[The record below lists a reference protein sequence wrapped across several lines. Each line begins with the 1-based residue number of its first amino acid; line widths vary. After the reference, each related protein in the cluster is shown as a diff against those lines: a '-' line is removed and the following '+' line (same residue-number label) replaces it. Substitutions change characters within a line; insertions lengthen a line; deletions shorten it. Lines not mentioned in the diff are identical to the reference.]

1 MSGNYRVCTCTCN
14 DAALMA
20 ESLSTAKPIKHQR
33 CKYETRLSLQDEQY
47 MALVIMLYYP
57 GTKSS
62 YT

>member
-14 DAALMA
+14 EAALMT
-20 ESLSTAKPIKHQR
+20 ESLSTAKPIKRQR
-33 CKYETRLSLQDEQY
+33 CKYETCLSLQDEQY

-57 GTKSS
+57 GMKSG